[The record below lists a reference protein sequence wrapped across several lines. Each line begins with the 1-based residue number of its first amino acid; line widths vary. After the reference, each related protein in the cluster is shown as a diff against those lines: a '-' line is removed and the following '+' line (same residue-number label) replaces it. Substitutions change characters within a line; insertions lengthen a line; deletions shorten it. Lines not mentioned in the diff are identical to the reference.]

1 MKLGYF
7 IMPIH
12 PQGRI
17 CAETIHED
25 REAFILADRLG
36 YSEAFCGE
44 HLTDT
49 VENIPSSLMF
59 IASLADATKTITLG
73 SAVANL
79 PHTHPVLVASH
90 ASMVDHLLRGRF
102 ILGIGAGI
110 LRSDAEVLGILD
122 QDRTAMFMESIEHV
136 VVLWKGSAPYNLT
149 GKYWNISTAKTHWP
163 EVGLGTVLT
172 PYQRPHPPL
181 LGTASDPDSQTMTR
195 IGKNGWLPTS
205 SGFLHP
211 NWLKN
216 HWRNYSNGCTSANH
230 TPDRAKWRIARSI
243 FVSADDKV
251 AEAYGRRDSH
261 SPYRF
266 HMKQLSTKLA
276 KSPAGLR
283 GFKADASMPDE
294 DITLDY
300 IMDNIMIAGSPN
312 SVVDQI
318 LAVQEK
324 TGDFGTLLCVGAN
337 WTDKDLARASM
348 RLMAEKVMP
357 AVNAALSRQSVTQ

>member
-1 MKLGYF
+1 
-7 IMPIH
+7 MPIH